1 MYIDMS
7 DGTRKKIS
15 DTNKQDI
22 LISGENIKT
31 INGNSILGE
40 GDLTISGNGEVIDLS
55 DYAKTSDLSKKED
68 KNKILDYI
76 TYTIE
81 SDNTVT
87 ITSCNTSISGN
98 HIIPELIEGYPVTSI
113 GRYAFSGCTSLTSIT
128 IPDSVTSIGDSAF
141 YSCESLTSITIPD
154 SVTSIVEFAFDCC
167 TSLTSITI
175 PDSVTNIGYGAFRN
189 CTSLTSITIPDSV
202 TSIGESA
209 FLNCGNLANVYYG
222 GSQEQWEEIN
232 ISGENGILSQTV
244 IHYNQELATKE
255 FVVGRKTA
263 EGGEIFN
270 AEYDNTAGGKCF
282 SIVELIPS
290 SSSTVVDLNTITI
303 TDEVSLDIKNDKI
316 LDAQERGRVGTC
328 PWELFSFEVP
338 AGNYIVN
345 NLNPVYQDYYG
356 FFMGINS
363 TQNSELLFIDNEAF
377 SFTAPDSTN
386 TIHIFYG
393 ERDSFGDIFDDVDNG
408 SFMPFGRISN
418 FSVSKT
424 ILAAYKLDDIE
435 GIEVGD
441 IYSLK
446 IGANYDFYGKV
457 THLDIDN
464 NIVMVSNFTEGTT
477 TDLSDAV
484 MWFPYKPQ
492 IGTQVNGGAQHS
504 EGYATTAINWGSHS
518 EGFNTL
524 AEGKYSHTENHS
536 TVAGYASHA
545 EGQNTKALG
554 EWSHAQGMATSALN
568 RYTFSFGNS
577 TVSMENYFD
586 KKVLT
591 TLTNEEIEKAW
602 KKANPR
608 FTCANGYASTAGGNN
623 TLALGAVSTA
633 LGKET
638 IAKGNHSLSTG
649 YLTSAEGDNSLTSG
663 FNNKTYGDNSTTLGS
678 ANISYGANNFITGS
692 SNHVAF
698 DNTGESLL
706 TNKNFANIT
715 LMGNSNSIYDTTPGY
730 PWGNDIYAENCY
742 IEGSANELGLFA
754 GNTIQDVHV
763 EGYDNTS
770 DGTSISSTHIEGTS
784 NNILTFS
791 HVDTAHI
798 EGKSNSIYTRANTV
812 HVEGCNNKVE
822 SSNEDDSLVECAHV
836 EGYGNTSRGANIS
849 STHIE
854 GYSNDISTVSHVGC
868 THIEGKF
875 NQINTRVNTVH
886 VEGHGNTVASSDGDN
901 SLVEYAHVEG
911 NSNKV
916 YCNNVHVEGL
926 GNIAMKASNAGH
938 VGGWQNT
945 INGDTAFAHGHGLKA
960 TGLCSFVIGRY
971 NIENNA
977 TKPNGARFIV
987 GNGTSDVDRSNA
999 FAVFADGHG
1008 EIQTQGTTNISL
1020 V

>member
-1 MYIDMS
+1 MADVIYKKGQSINLDNVEIADGQILVTEDTGEMYVDMS
-7 DGTRKKIS
+7 DGTRKKIT
-15 DTNKQDI
+15 DNNKPG
-22 LISGENIKT
+22 L
-31 INGNSILGE
+31 
-40 GDLTISGNGEVIDLS
+40 
-55 DYAKTSDLSKKED
+55 
-68 KNKILDYI
+68 
-76 TYTIE
+76 
-81 SDNTVT
+81 
-87 ITSCNTSISGN
+87 
-98 HIIPELIEGYPVTSI
+98 
-113 GRYAFSGCTSLTSIT
+113 
-128 IPDSVTSIGDSAF
+128 
-141 YSCESLTSITIPD
+141 
-154 SVTSIVEFAFDCC
+154 
-167 TSLTSITI
+167 
-175 PDSVTNIGYGAFRN
+175 
-189 CTSLTSITIPDSV
+189 
-202 TSIGESA
+202 
-209 FLNCGNLANVYYG
+209 
-222 GSQEQWEEIN
+222 
-232 ISGENGILSQTV
+232 
-244 IHYNQELATKE
+244 
-255 FVVGRKTA
+255 KTA

-270 AEYDNTAGGKCF
+270 AEYDNTAGGRCF
-282 SIVELIPS
+282 SIVELILPA
-290 SSSTVVDLNTITI
+290 SSTVVDLNTITI
-303 TDEVSLDIKNDKI
+303 TDEVSLDIENDKI

-338 AGNYIVN
+338 TGNYIVN
-345 NLNPVYQDYYG
+345 NLNPVHQDYG
-356 FFMGINS
+356 FYMGINS

-393 ERDSFGDIFDDVDNG
+393 RLGDFGDIYDFDSYNG
-408 SFMPFGRISN
+408 SFMPFGSITN
-418 FSVSKT
+418 FSVST
-424 ILAAYKLDDIE
+424 TLPAYKLDDIE

-457 THLDIDN
+457 THLDTDN
-464 NIVMVSNFTEGTT
+464 NIVMVSSFTAGTT

-492 IGTQVNGGAQHS
+492 IGTQVNGGAEHA

-591 TLTNEEIEKAW
+591 TLKNEEIEAAW

-692 SNHVAF
+692 SNRVAF

-754 GNTIQDVHV
+754 GNPIKNV
-763 EGYDNTS
+763 
-770 DGTSISSTHIEGTS
+770 
-784 NNILTFS
+784 
-791 HVDTAHI
+791 
-798 EGKSNSIYTRANTV
+798 
-812 HVEGCNNKVE
+812 
-822 SSNEDDSLVECAHV
+822 HV
-836 EGYGNTSRGANIS
+836 EGYGNTSIGANIS
-849 STHIE
+849 FTHIE
-854 GYSNDISTVSHVGC
+854 GYSNDISTFSHVGI
-868 THIEGKF
+868 THIEGKS
-875 NQINTRVNTVH
+875 NQINTSVNTVH
-886 VEGHGNTVASSDGDN
+886 VEGSNNKVEPSNAVDG
-901 SLVEYAHVEG
+901 LVEYAHIEG
-911 NSNKV
+911 KSNKV

-926 GNIAMKASNAGH
+926 GNTAIKSNAGH
-938 VGGWQNT
+938 VGGWNNT

-960 TGLCSFVIGRY
+960 TGVCSFVIGRY

-999 FAVFADGHG
+999 FAVFADGHA
-1008 EIQTQGTTNISL
+1008 EVKVQGTNDNSVIIKSYLDSQNNALIKKIEKLENAIVALGGTIEE
-1020 V
+1020 